1 MAALQRR
8 KSLFLTN
15 FKGLLILSSH
25 IFHPLNLIYLL
36 YDSMM
41 QTAQLLRLTTVG
53 KGVSGETVKRS
64 DDGPSVVSYAEAVK
78 GKQYVI
84 E

>member
-1 MAALQRR
+1 MASTVNILLWGCEDSWALK
-8 KSLFLTN
+8 KS
-15 FKGLLILSSH
+15 
-25 IFHPLNLIYLL
+25 
-36 YDSMM
+36 DSY
-41 QTAQLLRLTTVG
+41 QESQIWTVG

>member
-1 MAALQRR
+1 M
-8 KSLFLTN
+8 LT
-15 FKGLLILSSH
+15 KGSSV
-25 IFHPLNLIYLL
+25 
-36 YDSMM
+36 
-41 QTAQLLRLTTVG
+41 R

>member
-1 MAALQRR
+1 MFDVLVVAVAVAVAC
-8 KSLFLTN
+8 
-15 FKGLLILSSH
+15 H
-25 IFHPLNLIYLL
+25 
-36 YDSMM
+36 
-41 QTAQLLRLTTVG
+41 TVG

>member
-1 MAALQRR
+1 MRLRKLSTALQ
-8 KSLFLTN
+8 
-15 FKGLLILSSH
+15 
-25 IFHPLNLIYLL
+25 YLL
-36 YDSMM
+36 QFDD
-41 QTAQLLRLTTVG
+41 LTLSLDVIVIVWSVRRSTVG